1 MWKQQG
7 ELGWS
12 GHAHKANTLFF
23 QRIMFSTPFAIISYF
38 LIWFVPD
45 ISTGQVVWYLV
56 FYCAFQTLV
65 TVSQALLTPGMEAAN
80 SCLPLA
86 ELHRGAETP
95 LPQVPWAV
103 TSSLSQLSLYHCSAF
118 MCLTQH

>member
-1 MWKQQG
+1 MWKQG
-7 ELGWS
+7 ELGWP
-12 GHAHKANTLFF
+12 GCAHKADTLFS
-23 QRIMFSTPFAIISYF
+23 QRIIFSTPFAIISYI

-45 ISTGQVVWYLV
+45 ISTGQVMWYLV

-80 SCLPLA
+80 PCLPLA

-103 TSSLSQLSLYHCSAF
+103 TSSLSQFSLCHCSAST
-118 MCLTQH
+118 CLIQH

>member
-1 MWKQQG
+1 
-7 ELGWS
+7 
-12 GHAHKANTLFF
+12 
-23 QRIMFSTPFAIISYF
+23 MFSTPFAIISYF

-45 ISTGQVVWYLV
+45 ISTGQVMWYLV

-65 TVSQALLTPGMEAAN
+65 TVSQALLTLGVEDAN
-80 SCLPLA
+80 PCLPLA
-86 ELHRGAETP
+86 ELYRGAETT

-103 TSSLSQLSLYHCSAF
+103 SSSLRQFCLCHCSAS